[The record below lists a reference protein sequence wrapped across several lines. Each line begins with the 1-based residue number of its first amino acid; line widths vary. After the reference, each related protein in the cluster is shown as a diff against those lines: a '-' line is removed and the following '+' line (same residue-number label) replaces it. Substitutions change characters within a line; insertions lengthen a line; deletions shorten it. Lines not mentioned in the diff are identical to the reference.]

1 LQDLDSY
8 KNYRKIL
15 PMNVI
20 NFKFILFNFFLLFFV
35 SCENL
40 EKASIQ
46 GAVVSAREE
55 ASKIG
60 VEILKKGGNAFDAM
74 VATSFALAVVFPNA
88 GNITGGGFM
97 VYRTYKGEIGSLDYR
112 EMAPLS
118 SSEDMYLDKNGEA
131 DDDLS
136 RIGGL
141 AVGVPGSVAGILEI
155 HKKMGSMPLNDLIE
169 PSIQLAKKG
178 FLVTEKQAISLNS
191 KRDEFIK
198 VNGSKTLYAKIF
210 QKGDTIKN
218 PNLAKT
224 LSEISINGN
233 KGFYEG
239 WVAESM
245 VKKVNKTGGKISME
259 DFQSYSPKWRKP
271 IVFNYK
277 DLKIISMGPP
287 SSGGICL
294 AQMMKMVEP
303 YNLNNFKYKSHE
315 AIHLM
320 IEAERRSYADRS
332 YFLGDQDF
340 VSVPKYHLISQDY
353 LNERMLNFD
362 PLLASK
368 SSDIS
373 HGDIVVVE
381 SDETTHFS
389 ILDSFGNAVSVT
401 TTLNGS
407 YGSKVFVDE
416 IGVFMNNEMDDFSS
430 KPGSPNMFGL
440 IGGKANSIKPKKRM
454 LSSMTPT
461 VVEKNGELFLILGTP
476 GGSTIITSVFQTIIN
491 AYEYKMGIQ
500 ESINSPRFH
509 HQWVPDSVK
518 FEPNFKNL
526 SELKKLKSLG
536 HKFNLKNSKF
546 IGRVDAIMVDKKGNI
561 SVGADKRGDD
571 NAQTY

>member
-1 LQDLDSY
+1 MTEI
-8 KNYRKIL
+8 KIKKKL
-15 PMNVI
+15 
-20 NFKFILFNFFLLFFV
+20 ILLNFFVLIFIG
-35 SCENL
+35 CENL
-40 EKASIQ
+40 EKNPIQ

-74 VATSFALAVVFPNA
+74 VATSFALTVVFPNA

-97 VYRTYKGEIGSLDYR
+97 VYRTSGGDIGSIDYR
-112 EMAPLS
+112 ELAPLS
-118 SSEDMYLDKNGEA
+118 STEDMYLDKDGKANE
-131 DDDLS
+131 DLS
-136 RIGGL
+136 RTGGL
-141 AVGVPGSVAGILEI
+141 AVGVPGSVAGILEV
-155 HKKMGSMPLNDLIE
+155 HKKMGSLPLSELIQ
-169 PSIQLAKKG
+169 PSIELAEKG
-178 FLVTEKQAISLNS
+178 FIVTEKQATSLNS

-198 VNGSKTLYAKIF
+198 VNGRETFYGKTFK
-210 QKGDTIKN
+210 KGDTIKN
-218 PNLAKT
+218 PNLAKALT
-224 LSEISINGN
+224 EISKYGN

-245 VKKVNKTGGKISME
+245 VKKINNTGGKILLE
-259 DFQSYSPKWRKP
+259 DFKSYEPKWRKP

-277 DLKIISMGPP
+277 DLRVISMGPP

-294 AQMMKMVEP
+294 AQMMKMIEP
-303 YNLNNFKYKSHE
+303 FNIGDLGYKSYE
-315 AIHLM
+315 AMHLI

-332 YFLGDQDF
+332 YFLGDPDF
-340 VSVPKYHLISQDY
+340 VSIPQYHLISSDY
-353 LNERMLNFD
+353 LSERMLDYN
-362 PLLASK
+362 PNLATK
-368 SSDIS
+368 SSDVS
-373 HGDIVVVE
+373 YGDIVVVE

-461 VVEKNGELFLILGTP
+461 IVEREGKLFLILGTP
-476 GGSTIITSVFQTIIN
+476 GGSTIITSVFQTILN

-500 ESINSPRFH
+500 ESIDSPRFH
-509 HQWVPDSVK
+509 HQWVPDSVR
-518 FEPNFKNL
+518 FEPNFKNS
-526 SELKKLKSLG
+526 SELKKLKSIG
-536 HKFNLKNSKF
+536 HKFDLQKSKF

-571 NAQTY
+571 FAESY

>member
-1 LQDLDSY
+1 MTEI
-8 KNYRKIL
+8 KIKKKL
-15 PMNVI
+15 
-20 NFKFILFNFFLLFFV
+20 ILLNFFVLFFIC
-35 SCENL
+35 CENL
-40 EKASIQ
+40 EKTPIQ

-60 VEILKKGGNAFDAM
+60 VQILKKGGNAFDAM
-74 VATSFALAVVFPNA
+74 VATSFALTVVFPNA

-97 VYRTYKGEIGSLDYR
+97 VYRTSSGDIGSIDYR
-112 EMAPLS
+112 ESAPMS
-118 SSEDMYLDKNGEA
+118 STEDMYLDEDGKANE
-131 DDDLS
+131 DLS
-136 RIGGL
+136 RTGGL
-141 AVGVPGSVAGILEI
+141 AVGVPGSVAGILEV
-155 HKKMGSMPLNDLIE
+155 HKKMGSLPLSELIQ
-169 PSIQLAKKG
+169 PSIELAEKG
-178 FLVTEKQAISLNS
+178 FLVTKKQATSLNS

-198 VNGSKTLYAKIF
+198 VNGRETFYGKIF
-210 QKGDTIKN
+210 KKGDTIKN
-218 PNLAKT
+218 PNLAKALT
-224 LSEISINGN
+224 EISKYGN

-245 VKKVNKTGGKISME
+245 VEKINKTGGKILLE
-259 DFQSYSPKWRKP
+259 DFKSYEPKWRKP

-277 DLKIISMGPP
+277 DLRVISMGPP

-294 AQMMKMVEP
+294 AQMMKMIEP
-303 YNLNNFKYKSHE
+303 FNIGDLEYKSYE
-315 AIHLM
+315 AMHLM

-332 YFLGDQDF
+332 YFLGDPDF
-340 VSVPKYHLISQDY
+340 VSIPEYHLISSDY
-353 LNERMLNFD
+353 LSERMLNYN
-362 PLLASK
+362 PLVATK

-373 HGDIVVVE
+373 YGDIVVAE

-440 IGGKANSIKPKKRM
+440 IGGKANSIKPNKRM

-461 VVEKNGELFLILGTP
+461 IVEREGKLFLILGTP
-476 GGSTIITSVFQTIIN
+476 GGSTIITSVFQTILN

-500 ESINSPRFH
+500 ESIDSPRFH
-509 HQWVPDSVK
+509 HQWVPDSVR
-518 FEPNFKNL
+518 FEPNFKNT
-526 SELKKLKSLG
+526 SELKKLKSIG
-536 HKFNLKNSKF
+536 HHFDLQKSKF
-546 IGRVDAIMVDKKGNI
+546 IGRVDAIMVDKIGNI

-571 NAQTY
+571 YAQIY

>member
-1 LQDLDSY
+1 MTEI
-8 KNYRKIL
+8 KIKTKIVL
-15 PMNVI
+15 
-20 NFKFILFNFFLLFFV
+20 LNFFVLFFIC
-35 SCENL
+35 CENL
-40 EKASIQ
+40 EKNPIQ

-74 VATSFALAVVFPNA
+74 VATSFALTVVFPNA

-97 VYRTYKGEIGSLDYR
+97 VYRTSSGDIGSIDYR
-112 EMAPLS
+112 ELAPMS
-118 SSEDMYLDKNGEA
+118 SNEDMYLDKDGKANE
-131 DDDLS
+131 DLS
-136 RIGGL
+136 RTGGL
-141 AVGVPGSVAGILEI
+141 AVGVPGSVAGILEV
-155 HKKMGSMPLNDLIE
+155 HKKMGSLPLSELIQ
-169 PSIQLAKKG
+169 PSIELAKNG
-178 FLVTEKQAISLNS
+178 YVVTENQSKSLNN
-191 KRDEFIK
+191 KRNEFIN
-198 VNGSKTLYAKIF
+198 VNGKNTFYAKVF
-210 QKGDTIKN
+210 RKGDTIKN
-218 PNLAKT
+218 PNLAKA
-224 LSEISINGN
+224 LNEISKHGN

-245 VKKVNKTGGKISME
+245 VKKINKTGGKILLE
-259 DFQSYSPKWRKP
+259 DFKSYEPKWRNP

-277 DLKIISMGPP
+277 NLKIISMGPP

-294 AQMMKMVEP
+294 AQMMKMIEP
-303 YNLNNFKYKSHE
+303 FNIGDLEYKSYE
-315 AIHLM
+315 AMHLM

-332 YFLGDQDF
+332 YFLGDPDF
-340 VSVPKYHLISQDY
+340 VSIPEYHLISSDY
-353 LNERMLNFD
+353 LSERMLNYN
-362 PLLASK
+362 PLVATK

-373 HGDIVVVE
+373 YGDIVVAE

-440 IGGKANSIKPKKRM
+440 IGGKANSIKPNKRM

-461 VVEKNGELFLILGTP
+461 IVEREGKLFLILGTP
-476 GGSTIITSVFQTIIN
+476 GGSTIITSVFQTILN

-500 ESINSPRFH
+500 ESIDSPRFH
-509 HQWVPDSVK
+509 HQWIPDSVR
-518 FEPNFKNL
+518 FEPNFKNT
-526 SELKKLKSLG
+526 SELKKLKSMG
-536 HKFNLKNSKF
+536 HQFDLHKSKF
-546 IGRVDAIMVDKKGNI
+546 IGRVDAIMVDKTGNI

-571 NAQTY
+571 YAQTY

>member
-1 LQDLDSY
+1 
-8 KNYRKIL
+8 
-15 PMNVI
+15 MTE
-20 NFKFILFNFFLLFFV
+20 FNIKKKLVLLNSFLLFFV
-35 SCENL
+35 SCKTL
-40 EKASIQ
+40 EKNSIQ

-74 VATSFALAVVFPNA
+74 VATSFALTVVFPNA

-97 VYRTYKGEIGSLDYR
+97 VYRTLKGDIGSLDYR
-112 EMAPLS
+112 ETAPLS
-118 SSEDMYLDKNGEA
+118 SSEKMYLDEQGEA
-131 DDDLS
+131 NKDLS
-136 RIGGL
+136 RTGGL
-141 AVGVPGSVAGILEI
+141 AVGIPGSVAGILEV
-155 HKKMGSMPLNDLIE
+155 HEKMGSLPLKDLIQ
-169 PSIQLAKKG
+169 PSIELAKRG
-178 FLVTEKQAISLNS
+178 FVVTEKQAQSLNS

-198 VNGSKTLYAKIF
+198 VNGKNTFYGKIF
-210 QKGDTIKN
+210 NSGDTIKN
-218 PNLAKT
+218 PNLAKA
-224 LSEISINGN
+224 LNEISKHGN

-245 VKKVNKTGGKISME
+245 VKKINKTGGNVSLE
-259 DFQSYSPKWRKP
+259 DFRSYEPKWRSP
-271 IVFNYK
+271 IVFYYK
-277 DLKIISMGPP
+277 DLKVISMGPP

-303 YNLNNFKYKSHE
+303 YNIGDLKYKSHK
-315 AIHLM
+315 ALHLM

-332 YFLGDQDF
+332 FFLGDPDF
-340 VSVPKYHLISQDY
+340 VSIPKYHLISSDY
-353 LNERMLNFD
+353 LSERMLNYN

-373 HGDIVVVE
+373 YGDIVVVE

-461 VVEKNGELFLILGTP
+461 IVERNGKLFLILGTP
-476 GGSTIITSVFQTIIN
+476 GGSTIITSVFQTILN

-500 ESINSPRFH
+500 ESIDAPRFH
-509 HQWVPDSVK
+509 HQWVPDSVR
-518 FEPNFKNL
+518 FEPNFKNVN
-526 SELKKLKSLG
+526 ELKRLKLLG
-536 HKFNLKNSKF
+536 HQFDLEKSKL
-546 IGRVDAIMVDKKGNI
+546 IGRVDAIMVDKNGKI

-571 NAQTY
+571 SAQTY

>member
-1 LQDLDSY
+1 MTEI
-8 KNYRKIL
+8 KIKKRL
-15 PMNVI
+15 III
-20 NFKFILFNFFLLFFV
+20 NFFALFFIC
-35 SCENL
+35 CENL
-40 EKASIQ
+40 EKTPIQ

-60 VEILKKGGNAFDAM
+60 VQILKKGGNAFDAM
-74 VATSFALAVVFPNA
+74 VATSFALTVVFPNA

-97 VYRTYKGEIGSLDYR
+97 VYRTSSGNIGSIDYR
-112 EMAPLS
+112 ESAPMS
-118 SSEDMYLDKNGEA
+118 STEDMYLDKDGKANKI
-131 DDDLS
+131 LS
-136 RIGGL
+136 RTGGL
-141 AVGVPGSVAGILEI
+141 AVGVPGSVAGILEV
-155 HKKMGSMPLNDLIE
+155 HKKMGSLPLSELIQ
-169 PSIQLAKKG
+169 PSIELAEKG
-178 FLVTEKQAISLNS
+178 FLVTEKQATSLNS

-198 VNGSKTLYAKIF
+198 VNGRETFYGKIF
-210 QKGDTIKN
+210 KKGDTIKN
-218 PNLAKT
+218 PNLAKV
-224 LSEISINGN
+224 LIEISKYGN

-245 VKKVNKTGGKISME
+245 VQKINKTGGKILLE
-259 DFQSYSPKWRKP
+259 DFKSYEPKWRKP

-277 DLKIISMGPP
+277 DLRVISMGPP

-294 AQMMKMVEP
+294 AQMMKMIEP
-303 YNLNNFKYKSHE
+303 FNIGDLEYKSYE
-315 AIHLM
+315 AMHLM

-332 YFLGDQDF
+332 YFLGDPDF
-340 VSVPKYHLISQDY
+340 VSIPEYHLISSDY
-353 LNERMLNFD
+353 LSERMLNYN
-362 PLLASK
+362 PLVATK

-373 HGDIVVVE
+373 YGDIVVAE

-461 VVEKNGELFLILGTP
+461 IVEREGKLFLILGTP
-476 GGSTIITSVFQTIIN
+476 GGSTIITSVFQTILN

-500 ESINSPRFH
+500 ESIDSPRFH
-509 HQWVPDSVK
+509 HQWVPDSVR
-518 FEPNFKNL
+518 FEPNFKNT
-526 SELKKLKSLG
+526 SELKKLKSIG
-536 HKFNLKNSKF
+536 HQFDLQKSNF
-546 IGRVDAIMVDKKGNI
+546 IGRVDAIMVDKIGNI

-571 NAQTY
+571 YAQTY

>member
-1 LQDLDSY
+1 
-8 KNYRKIL
+8 
-15 PMNVI
+15 MNVI

>member
-1 LQDLDSY
+1 MTEI
-8 KNYRKIL
+8 KIKKRL
-15 PMNVI
+15 I
-20 NFKFILFNFFLLFFV
+20 ILNFFALFFIG
-35 SCENL
+35 CKNL
-40 EKASIQ
+40 EKNPIQ
-46 GAVVSAREE
+46 GAVVSARQE

-60 VEILKKGGNAFDAM
+60 VDILKKGGNAFDAM
-74 VATSFALAVVFPNA
+74 VATSFALTVVFPNA

-97 VYRTYKGEIGSLDYR
+97 VYRTSSGDIGSIDYR
-112 EMAPLS
+112 EMAPMS
-118 SSEDMYLDKNGEA
+118 STEDMYLDKEGKANE
-131 DDDLS
+131 DLS
-136 RIGGL
+136 RTGGL
-141 AVGVPGSVAGILEI
+141 AVGVPGSVAGILEV
-155 HKKMGSMPLNDLIE
+155 HKKMGSLPLSELIQ
-169 PSIQLAKKG
+169 PSIELAEKG
-178 FLVTEKQAISLNS
+178 FLVTEKQATSLNS

-198 VNGSKTLYAKIF
+198 VNGRETFYGKTYK
-210 QKGDTIKN
+210 KGDTIKN
-218 PNLAKT
+218 PNLAKALT
-224 LSEISINGN
+224 EISKYGN

-245 VKKVNKTGGKISME
+245 VQKINKTGGKILLE
-259 DFQSYSPKWRKP
+259 DFKSYEPKWRKP

-277 DLKIISMGPP
+277 DLRVISMGPP

-294 AQMMKMVEP
+294 AQMMKMIEP
-303 YNLNNFKYKSHE
+303 FNIGDLEYKSYE
-315 AIHLM
+315 AMHLM

-332 YFLGDQDF
+332 YFLGDPDF
-340 VSVPKYHLISQDY
+340 VSIPEYHLISSDY
-353 LNERMLNFD
+353 LSERMLNYN
-362 PLLASK
+362 PHVATK

-373 HGDIVVVE
+373 YGDIVVAE

-461 VVEKNGELFLILGTP
+461 IVERKGKLFLILGTP
-476 GGSTIITSVFQTIIN
+476 GGSTIITSVFQTILN

-500 ESINSPRFH
+500 ESIDSPRFH
-509 HQWVPDSVK
+509 HQWVPDSVR
-518 FEPNFKNL
+518 FEPNFKNK
-526 SELKKLKSLG
+526 SELKKLKSIG
-536 HKFNLKNSKF
+536 HQFDLQKSKF

-561 SVGADKRGDD
+561 SVGEDKRGDD

>member
-1 LQDLDSY
+1 
-8 KNYRKIL
+8 
-15 PMNVI
+15 
-20 NFKFILFNFFLLFFV
+20 
-35 SCENL
+35 
-40 EKASIQ
+40 
-46 GAVVSAREE
+46 
-55 ASKIG
+55 
-60 VEILKKGGNAFDAM
+60 
-74 VATSFALAVVFPNA
+74 
-88 GNITGGGFM
+88 
-97 VYRTYKGEIGSLDYR
+97 
-112 EMAPLS
+112 
-118 SSEDMYLDKNGEA
+118 
-131 DDDLS
+131 
-136 RIGGL
+136 
-141 AVGVPGSVAGILEI
+141 
-155 HKKMGSMPLNDLIE
+155 MGSMPLSDLIE
-169 PSIQLAKKG
+169 PSIQLAKNG
-178 FLVTEKQAISLNS
+178 FLVTEKQARSLNS

-198 VNGSKTLYAKIF
+198 VNGSKTFYAKIF

-224 LSEISINGN
+224 LSEISINGK

-245 VKKVNKTGGKISME
+245 VKKVNKTGGKISLE

-271 IVFNYK
+271 ILFNYK

-294 AQMMKMVEP
+294 AQMMKMIEP
-303 YNLNNFKYKSHE
+303 YELNNFKYKSHE

-332 YFLGDQDF
+332 YFLGDPDF
-340 VSVPKYHLISQDY
+340 VSVPKYHLVSQDY

-362 PLLASK
+362 PLSATK

-373 HGDIVVVE
+373 HGEIVVVE

-461 VVEKNGELFLILGTP
+461 IVEKNGRLFLILGTP

-500 ESINSPRFH
+500 ESIDSPRFH
-509 HQWVPDSVK
+509 HQWLPDSVR
-518 FEPNFKNL
+518 FEPNFKNF
-526 SELKKLKSLG
+526 SELKKLESIG
-536 HKFNLKNSKF
+536 HKFDLQNSEY

-561 SVGADKRGDD
+561 TVGADKRGDD

>member
-1 LQDLDSY
+1 MT
-8 KNYRKIL
+8 NIKINNNL
-15 PMNVI
+15 
-20 NFKFILFNFFLLFFV
+20 ILLNFFVLFFIG
-35 SCENL
+35 CENL
-40 EKASIQ
+40 KKAPIQ
-46 GAVVSAREE
+46 GAVVSARKE

-74 VATSFALAVVFPNA
+74 VATSFALTVVFPNA

-97 VYRTYKGEIGSLDYR
+97 VYRTLNGDIGSLDYR

-118 SSEDMYLDKNGEA
+118 SSEDMYLGNTGEA
-131 DDDLS
+131 IKDLS
-136 RIGGL
+136 RTGGL
-141 AVGVPGSVAGILEI
+141 AVGVPGSVAGILEV
-155 HKKMGSMPLNDLIE
+155 HKKLGSLPLNELIQ
-169 PSIQLAKKG
+169 PSIELAKKG
-178 FLVTEKQAISLNS
+178 FVVTEKQAKSLNS
-191 KRDEFIK
+191 KRNEFIK
-198 VNGSKTLYAKIF
+198 VNGDNTFYGKVFK
-210 QKGDTIKN
+210 KGDTIKN
-218 PNLAKT
+218 SNLANA
-224 LSEISINGN
+224 LNEISKYGN

-245 VKKVNKTGGKISME
+245 IKKINKTGGKISLE
-259 DFQSYSPKWRKP
+259 DFKSYIPKWRKP
-271 IVFNYK
+271 IIFDYK
-277 DLKIISMGPP
+277 DLKVISMGPP

-294 AQMMKMVEP
+294 AQMMKMIEP
-303 YNLNNFKYKSHE
+303 YNVGNLKYKSHQ
-315 AIHLM
+315 ALHLM

-332 YFLGDQDF
+332 YFLGDPDF
-340 VSVPKYHLISQDY
+340 VSIPKYHLISLDY
-353 LNERMLNFD
+353 LNQRMLNYD
-362 PLLASK
+362 PLSATK

-373 HGDIVVVE
+373 YGDIIVVE

-440 IGGKANSIKPKKRM
+440 IGGKANSIRPKKRM

-461 VVEKNGELFLILGTP
+461 IVEKNGKLFLILGTP

-500 ESINSPRFH
+500 ESIDSPRFH
-509 HQWVPDSVK
+509 HQWIPDSIR

-526 SELKKLKSLG
+526 NELQKLKSKG
-536 HKFNLKNSKF
+536 HQFDLQKSKF
-546 IGRVDAIMVDKKGNI
+546 IGRVDAIMVDKNGNI
-561 SVGADKRGDD
+561 TVGADKRGDD
-571 NAQTY
+571 FAQTY